1 MKKGF
6 KKKAL
11 KKAKNLLLDLLI
23 VFIGVFLA
31 FQLSAYREGNDVKK
45 SRLNYYKAFRA
56 EIKSVNVELTGIIAE
71 LDRQISRFHSDSLIL
86 QKPLLAYNNKINVVS
101 QKPYIIESAFN
112 SGNFRNLRYDLLASI
127 SGGSNLFIVLDEKI
141 EDYNRRVKDLTYNRP
156 YVESDYYT
164 EIQLKPEYQWYLEEM
179 KEVRVYATALKSSI
193 ENGAIPAL
201 NKLIDE

>member
-6 KKKAL
+6 KKIAL
-11 KKAKNLLLDLLI
+11 KKAKNVLLDLLI

-31 FQLSAYREGNDVKK
+31 FQLSAYREGNEVKK

-56 EIKSVNVELTGIIAE
+56 EIKSVNLELTGIIAE

-127 SGGSNLFIVLDEKI
+127 
-141 EDYNRRVKDLTYNRP
+141 
-156 YVESDYYT
+156 
-164 EIQLKPEYQWYLEEM
+164 
-179 KEVRVYATALKSSI
+179 
-193 ENGAIPAL
+193 
-201 NKLIDE
+201 